1 MYIETKDAQISG
13 PAGRYSKKFA
23 PGEVFTVYQVIRVF

>member
-13 PAGRYSKKFA
+13 SVGRYSKKFA
-23 PGEVFTVYQVIRVF
+23 PGQVFTVYQVIRVF